1 MPSVEANGETLRYE
15 EAGSGPAVLL
25 IHSMGADWTM
35 WREQIAALS
44 DRYRCIAFDCRGHGG
59 SSYNARFTVAGVA
72 ADLKAG
78 LEALGVGTCHL
89 VGMAMGGP
97 IAISFAAQWPEAVRS
112 VTVADGFVDMREVG
126 GARIPEWARTIRST
140 PMTEFGR
147 RYAETRL
154 TPSASDEA
162 REELAAAI
170 AKVPPEAYIDVMKAI
185 FDGIEFTG
193 EAATVRAPSLVIWG
207 EEDDVTPLL
216 HSTTD
221 RGAHPRRTARDDPR
235 RRSHLEPG
243 PTRSVQPP
251 ARRLPRRAGGVRGW
265 PPSLDTP
272 LRGYSG

>member
-1 MPSVEANGETLRYE
+1 
-15 EAGSGPAVLL
+15 
-25 IHSMGADWTM
+25 M

-78 LEALGVGTCHL
+78 LEALGVETCHL

-147 RYAETRL
+147 RYAEMRL

-162 REELAAAI
+162 RKELAAAI

-193 EAATVRAPSLVIWG
+193 EAAAVRAPSLVIWG
-207 EEDDVTPLL
+207 EEDEAREARDHLYRLAVGLV
-216 HSTTD
+216 
-221 RGAHPRRTARDDPR
+221 RRCRTAIHLGLCDVNEQGSEYRGRFLRAIDEVLRSAQGRVDAPR
-235 RRSHLEPG
+235 IEHERADAGKPI
-243 PTRSVQPP
+243 P
-251 ARRLPRRAGGVRGW
+251 A
-265 PPSLDTP
+265 
-272 LRGYSG
+272 